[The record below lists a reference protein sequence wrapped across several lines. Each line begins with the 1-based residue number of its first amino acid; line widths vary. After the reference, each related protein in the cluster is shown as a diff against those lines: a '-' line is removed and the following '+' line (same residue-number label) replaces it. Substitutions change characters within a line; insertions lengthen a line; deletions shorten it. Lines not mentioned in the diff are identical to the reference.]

1 MPAAPPPAA
10 VAEVPLGSVFA
21 GCRVEQVIGHGDM
34 GVVYRAEELALQR
47 PVALKLIRPEY
58 SGDQRFRERFKREAG
73 VAAAIDHPNVIPIF
87 DTGEESGVLYLTMR
101 LVEGTDLRSLIAQE
115 GRLDPLR
122 AARIVRAVG
131 AALDA
136 AHARGMLHRDVKP
149 SNVLLSRDDHVYLSD
164 FGLAKPLAS
173 AGELTRYG
181 TVVARAQYVAP
192 EQVLGQRVDARV
204 DIYALGC
211 VLFEALTG
219 QPPLAGA
226 QAIAQSDLGP
236 PSPVAVRPDLPREF
250 DEVVRRSMAR
260 EPDERYPSAGDL
272 GQAAMVAAGGLR
284 RAAPWT
290 VVASGDA
297 SFVRK
302 FEQPPAPA
310 AGAGAA
316 PGGASRA
323 GARGRQRRPARRRAA
338 GDRGRLPGDRLR
350 RHAHGGARD
359 HEPVALTPEG
369 DHAGQRLE
377 HDPPAHLRAARLAVA
392 EADRHLAHPRAGL
405 AARGRSS
412 RSGSRSR
419 RCRARPRRAARA
431 ARAAST

>member
-1 MPAAPPPAA
+1 
-10 VAEVPLGSVFA
+10 
-21 GCRVEQVIGHGDM
+21 M

-87 DTGEESGVLYLTMR
+87 DTGEEAGVLYLTMR
-101 LVEGTDLRSLIAQE
+101 LVEGTDLRALIAEE

-122 AARIVRAVG
+122 AARIVRPVG

-173 AGELTRYG
+173 VGELTRYG
-181 TVVARAQYVAP
+181 RSSPAP
-192 EQVLGQRVDARV
+192 STSRPSRCSSQRVDARA

-219 QPPLAGA
+219 QTRRWAGA

-250 DEVVRRSMAR
+250 DEVLRRSMATR
-260 EPDERYPSAGDL
+260 AGRALPVRGRPRPGGDGRRRRPETRCAVDGGRL
-272 GQAAMVAAGGLR
+272 RRRLVRAEVEQAAD
-284 RAAPWT
+284 AP
-290 VVASGDA
+290 
-297 SFVRK
+297 
-302 FEQPPAPA
+302 
-310 AGAGAA
+310 AGAA
-316 PGGASRA
+316 PGGASEPAPA
-323 GARGRQRRPARRRAA
+323 GDTPAGSTWCA
-338 GDRGRLPGDRLR
+338 GDRGRLPGDRR
-350 RHAHGGARD
+350 GVHG
-359 HEPVALTPEG
+359 
-369 DHAGQRLE
+369 
-377 HDPPAHLRAARLAVA
+377 
-392 EADRHLAHPRAGL
+392 
-405 AARGRSS
+405 
-412 RSGSRSR
+412 
-419 RCRARPRRAARA
+419 RRAEGHLEPLTARA
-431 ARAAST
+431 KDGSNAS